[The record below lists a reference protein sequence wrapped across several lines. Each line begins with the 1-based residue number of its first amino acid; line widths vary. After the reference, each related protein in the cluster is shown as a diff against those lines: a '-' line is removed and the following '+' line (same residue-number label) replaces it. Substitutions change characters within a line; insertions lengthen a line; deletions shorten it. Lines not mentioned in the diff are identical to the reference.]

1 MVLGYWAILRQR
13 RHGLTVEDSGDG
25 LFPPILTGL
34 AFDAF
39 LFEEIANGL
48 IRKSF
53 FSHVGHLRNDSLLF
67 LVFD

>member
-34 AFDAF
+34 TFDVF
-39 LFEEIANGL
+39 LFEETTNGL
-48 IRKSF
+48 IGKS
-53 FSHVGHLRNDSLLF
+53 L
-67 LVFD
+67 